1 MGARKFGKNF
11 TISPVFPLVSH
22 PPDSYHCPAF
32 AEALQ
37 RRGLRWVLPS
47 MNDGGGKWRERGKAF
62 RAEGIA
68 FAIPMVM
75 LVYPIGAALLGKY
88 AAKYTG
94 LPWLFP
100 VILVAGLIVGVRE
113 CIRLIK
119 LLNRLQK

>member
-1 MGARKFGKNF
+1 
-11 TISPVFPLVSH
+11 
-22 PPDSYHCPAF
+22 
-32 AEALQ
+32 
-37 RRGLRWVLPS
+37 